1 MHLNSSFI
9 SGATAVLYLPTTEK
23 RTITF
28 SFAFALIIFND
39 VFAAITTYYIDDVV
53 LNTFDRVLH
62 FSFYLIYLFAI
73 TEKVENL
80 STDQP

>member
-1 MHLNSSFI
+1 
-9 SGATAVLYLPTTEK
+9 VLQPFYIWQIYRE

-28 SFAFALIIFND
+28 FGAFALIFND

-62 FSFYLIYLFAI
+62 FASFYLIYLFAI
-73 TEKVENL
+73 TDKVENL
-80 STDQP
+80 STDSQP